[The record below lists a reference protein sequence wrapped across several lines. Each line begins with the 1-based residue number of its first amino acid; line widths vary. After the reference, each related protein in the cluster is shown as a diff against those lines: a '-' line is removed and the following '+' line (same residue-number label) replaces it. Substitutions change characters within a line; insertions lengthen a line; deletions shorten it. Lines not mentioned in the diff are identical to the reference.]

1 VKDAMESKR
10 REMCQVI
17 KEDLIARVS
26 KEVEEKGREKTVG
39 EAMEEA
45 LKVI

>member
-1 VKDAMESKR
+1 MKDAMESKR

-26 KEVEEKGREKTVG
+26 KEVEEKERESFKITPQS
-39 EAMEEA
+39 
-45 LKVI
+45 KS

>member
-10 REMCQVI
+10 REKCQII